1 MDEMNQGAALAATN
15 ETAETAVGLA
25 AENTLTDASPRHHLG
40 THFELVAQEGEARS
54 ARLHTSHGTVEM
66 PVFMAVGTRATVKA
80 MTPEE
85 LKGSNCQ
92 VVLGNTYHL
101 HLRPGEK
108 TIQKLGGL
116 HKFMNWNGPILTD
129 SGGFQVFSLSQ
140 LRKMDE
146 RGVEFRSH
154 LDGTKYFISPEKSME
169 IQMDLG
175 SDIIMAFDECLPY
188 PATREQAIK
197 SMELTHRWLKR
208 SKDAMTRKESM
219 LFGIVQG
226 GLELD
231 LRLKSLEQIT
241 SVDLPGYALGGLSV
255 GEPIELMHQLV
266 KQVAPHLPKHKPRYL
281 MGVGTPL
288 DLILCIDAGI
298 DMFDCVMPTRTA
310 RNGTIFTWQGKV
322 SIKRTEYR
330 EDPSPLDPECD
341 CYTCRNYSKAY
352 LRHLFLSGEILSSRL
367 NTIHNLHFYFQLMDR
382 SRAAIREGRWAE
394 FRDFCLTRFVSKR
407 A

>member
-1 MDEMNQGAALAATN
+1 MDERAKQMSQQEVQLI
-15 ETAETAVGLA
+15 EA
-25 AENTLTDASPRHHLG
+25 AEATPQTFKHETG
-40 THFELVAQEGEARS
+40 EHFELIAQEGEARS
-54 ARLHTSHGTVEM
+54 ARLHTAHGSIET

-85 LKGSNCQ
+85 LKSSGCQ

-108 TIQKLGGL
+108 TVAKLGGL
-116 HKFMNWNGPILTD
+116 HKFMNWHGPILTD

-140 LRKMDE
+140 LRKMTE
-146 RGVEFRSH
+146 EGVEFRSH
-154 LDGTKYFISPEKSME
+154 LDGTKSFISPEKSME

-188 PATREQAIK
+188 PATREQTVS
-197 SMELTHRWLKR
+197 SMDLTLRWLKR
-208 SKDAMTRKESM
+208 SKEAMTRRASL

-226 GLELD
+226 GLEVD

-255 GEPIELMHQLV
+255 GEPIELMHKLV
-266 KQVAPHLPKHKPRYL
+266 REVAPHLPKNKPRYL

-288 DLILCIDAGI
+288 DLILAVDSGI
-298 DMFDCVMPTRTA
+298 DMFDCVMPTRVA
-310 RNGTIFTWQGKV
+310 RNGTLFTWQGRV
-322 SIKRTEYR
+322 SIKRTEYK
-330 EDPSPLDPECD
+330 EDSSPLDPECD
-341 CYTCRNYSKAY
+341 CYTCQNYSKAY

-367 NTIHNLHFYFQLMDR
+367 NTIHNLHFYFTLMNR
-382 SRAAIREGRWAE
+382 SREAIREGRWAE
-394 FRDFCLTRFVSKR
+394 FRDFCLTRFVKG
-407 A
+407 AK